1 MLSRD
6 TELYLKGMRLTGD
19 DIEMLEQ
26 ALAANADNIKM
37 RIQLLAYFS
46 SNLRNQTSDELTA
59 QQRGQFIKEHCRHS
73 LYIVG
78 HHPLDRISMRP
89 WAIIDAQNA
98 PDEHERARTLWLAHL
113 MSKPPEGQLLLNVMA
128 FLRYTEPEI
137 ALKLAEQ
144 IRQLPDASAFEA
156 DLKSLEESDNSA
168 NQ

>member
-6 TELYLKGMRLTGD
+6 TELYLKGMRLNGD

-26 ALAANADNIKM
+26 ALLENADNIKM

-46 SNLRNQTSDELTA
+46 SNLRNQMSEELTVS
-59 QQRGQFIKEHCRHS
+59 QREQFIKEHAKHS
-73 LYIVG
+73 LHIVG

-89 WAIIDAQNA
+89 WAIIDAQHA

-113 MSKPPEGQLLLNVMA
+113 LSKPPEGQLLLNVMA
-128 FLRYTEPEI
+128 FLRNTEPEI

-144 IRQLPDASAFEA
+144 IRQLPDAESFEV
-156 DLKSLEESDNSA
+156 DLKTLEEGENSEK
-168 NQ
+168 